1 MEDDAQVDEVLEH
14 LWEVAGVLDP
24 CDSVAWLV
32 TKLRY
37 HVKVL
42 CDVFTNQLTVAV
54 SFTGANSEGHRYHNN
69 VLT

>member
-14 LWEVAGVLDP
+14 LWEVAEVLDP

-37 HVKVL
+37 HVGDHQYDPCPKYGHL
-42 CDVFTNQLTVAV
+42 PVAPPRLQYAR
-54 SFTGANSEGHRYHNN
+54 TQ
-69 VLT
+69 